1 MGERDMTLWQAWTD
15 LLQGILHTLS
25 VDWRPLA

>member
-15 LLQGILHTLS
+15 LLQGILQTLS